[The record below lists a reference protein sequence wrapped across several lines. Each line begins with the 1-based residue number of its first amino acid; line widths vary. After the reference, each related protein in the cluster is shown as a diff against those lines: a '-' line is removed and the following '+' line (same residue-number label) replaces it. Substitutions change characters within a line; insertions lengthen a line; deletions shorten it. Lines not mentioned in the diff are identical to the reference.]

1 MGLLTILLR
10 TALASIS
17 LSVSE
22 VAGQLVEEGEQR
34 LGACQCSAVDY
45 ADAGSYLVNAG
56 ADGRFTYASRFEGI
70 FYVLALARGKY

>member
-1 MGLLTILLR
+1 M
-10 TALASIS
+10 
-17 LSVSE
+17 
-22 VAGQLVEEGEQR
+22 VAGSLVDEGDQA

-70 FYVLALARGKY
+70 IYLRAVIWITC